1 MMRRTEGEMNDA
13 MEMKLENTSQLP
25 LKDQLGE
32 TSQAPTTSQ
41 VTEHGPGSHSIVVG
55 VVQTEGARL
64 AKLL

>member
-32 TSQAPTTSQ
+32 
-41 VTEHGPGSHSIVVG
+41 
-55 VVQTEGARL
+55 
-64 AKLL
+64 LLRHQPPVR